1 MGNSILLFTVLT
13 VITLIVLITGIVVMT
28 KGGELNR
35 KYANKIM
42 ILRVVFQLAAV
53 LILGGVYFLAK

>member
-1 MGNSILLFTVLT
+1 MENSLLLFTVLT
-13 VITLIVLITGIVVMT
+13 IVTLLVLITGIVVMT
-28 KGGELNR
+28 KGGELNK

-42 ILRVVFQLAAV
+42 ILRVAFQLAAV

>member
-1 MGNSILLFTVLT
+1 MENSLLLFTLLT
-13 VITLIVLITGIVVMT
+13 VITLLVLITGIVVMT
-28 KGGELNR
+28 KGGELNK

-42 ILRVVFQLAAV
+42 ILRVAFQLAAV

>member
-1 MGNSILLFTVLT
+1 MENSLLLFTVLT
-13 VITLIVLITGIVVMT
+13 IITLLVLITGIVVMT
-28 KGGELNR
+28 KGGELNK

-42 ILRVVFQLAAV
+42 ILRVAFQLAAV